1 MRLALFARCMI
12 LLSAVTLAGPA
23 GAAVDCR
30 TESGQLALMMARVIV
45 GEPQSPADLPPA
57 TNLPFRATS
66 ELFRTA
72 QDETSN
78 QTCMRYMKA
87 WLYVSSS
94 SLALDG
100 LPTTAANATSDLW
113 TIPKNVVAIS
123 LSITRA
129 GNVLTL
135 SGAMSRGSISTGTA
149 LYYRFAKQVI
159 KEGGVDPY
167 VWSSRFVFKVPAAP
181 VAPALPNLI
190 PQPTAS
196 SNINRPRFAVSGSSF
211 GVDGE
216 SFLRVPDLFCANI
229 LTGGTTLGTYRCGT
243 SGTCRKMNM
252 STALPPVVYFARN
265 VGQAAADSSSGTFEM
280 ILQRREMVNG
290 VSNKLT
296 NVSSGL
302 SKRLEPG
309 TDAPRYTFN
318 PGRSVTV
325 YAFPDDNPGS
335 CFARCEPNLAG
346 CTVPYQELE
355 YRVLVDGGNASQGE
369 VLESNESDDEGD
381 PMGRQPF

>member
-1 MRLALFARCMI
+1 MRIAMFARCVI
-12 LLSAVTLAGPA
+12 LLTASVFAQSA
-23 GAAVDCR
+23 AALDCR
-30 TESGQLALMMARVIV
+30 TPEGQLALMTARVVV
-45 GEPQSPADLPPA
+45 GAPQSPSDLPAA

-66 ELFRTA
+66 ELFRVA

-78 QTCMRYMKA
+78 STCARFLNA
-87 WLYVSSS
+87 RVYVSKSS
-94 SLALDG
+94 SALSA
-100 LPTTAANATSDLW
+100 LPTIASNATSDTW
-113 TIPKNVVAIS
+113 TAPNVIAGT
-123 LSITRA
+123 LSIGRS
-129 GNVLTL
+129 GNVLTF
-135 SGAMSRGSISTGTA
+135 SGAISRSGISEGSL
-149 LYYRFAKQVI
+149 LYYRFGKQII
-159 KEGGVDPY
+159 KEGGIDPY
-167 VWSSRFVFKVPAAP
+167 VFSSTYSFKVPKAP

-196 SNINRPRFAVSGSSF
+196 SGINRPRFAVSGSSF

-216 SFLRVPDLFCANI
+216 TFLRVPDLFCANI
-229 LTGGTTLGTYRCGT
+229 LAGGTTLGTYRCGT
-243 SGTCRKMNM
+243 GGTCRKMSM
-252 STALPPVVYFARN
+252 RVALPPVVYFARN
-265 VGQAAADSSSGTFEM
+265 TGQAAADSSSGTFEM
-280 ILQRREMVNG
+280 VLQRREMVNG

-296 NVSSGL
+296 NVASGL

-309 TDAPRYTFN
+309 TDAPRYSFN

-335 CFARCEPNLAG
+335 CFDRCDPNQAG
-346 CTVPYQELE
+346 CVVPYQELE